1 MTLAKLRE
9 RRFIE
14 AGRAK
19 IGMSESKAK
28 NTKPAEQRQ
37 YLIFV
42 VDDEPMLLEL
52 ATVILEP
59 QGFAIK
65 SFRDPEQAM
74 AAFTKAS
81 PKPDV
86 VITDYAMHSMNGI
99 QLVEQIHRLEPSQ
112 KILLVSGTVGEEI
125 FHDSPAKPDM
135 FLAKPYQ
142 AHQLTEAV
150 KSLINRK

>member
-1 MTLAKLRE
+1 LPSCGKGDLLKQV
-9 RRFIE
+9 
-14 AGRAK
+14 GQK

-28 NTKPAEQRQ
+28 STKPAENRQ
-37 YLIFV
+37 HLIFV

-65 SFRDPEQAM
+65 SFRDPEQAV

-81 PKPDV
+81 PKPDL

-99 QLVEQIHRLEPSQ
+99 QLVEQIHRLEPRQ

>member
-1 MTLAKLRE
+1 
-9 RRFIE
+9 
-14 AGRAK
+14 
-19 IGMSESKAK
+19 MSESKAN
-28 NTKPAEQRQ
+28 NTKSAENRQ
-37 YLIFV
+37 HLIFV

-65 SFRDPEQAM
+65 SFRDPELA
-74 AAFTKAS
+74 AEAFTKAS
-81 PKPDV
+81 PKPDL
-86 VITDYAMHSMNGI
+86 VITDYAMHSMNGM
-99 QLVEQIHRLEPSQ
+99 QLVEQIHRLEPRQ
-112 KILLVSGTVGEEI
+112 KILLVSGTVGEEV
-125 FHDSPAKPDM
+125 FRDSPARPDM